1 MTNSLILDDW
11 APSDLLA
18 RAAAEWPGDR
28 APWVEY
34 ATADQHKRT
43 LGCRR
48 TERGQIV
55 SDWPAIPAACR
66 ELLARILVLDVGV
79 LLCIAGRL
87 VPDTLL
93 WGAGL
98 CEMRTGDYLGEHL
111 DADRHPLTGLERRAN
126 GVLFLT
132 GGCGG
137 PLLLGDKAIMPK
149 PGRLVLFATDE
160 ESWHSVPGP
169 ITAPRRSLAVYW
181 WGQPRG
187 AAKRPRA
194 QFA

>member
-1 MTNSLILDDW
+1 MTTHTIIDDW
-11 APSDLLA
+11 APPEIV
-18 RAAAEWPGDR
+18 RQVAAEWPNDA
-28 APWVEY
+28 APWVQY
-34 ATADQHKRT
+34 DTADQHKRT

-48 TERGQIV
+48 DAGRQV
-55 SDWPAIPAACR
+55 LSDWPAIPAACQK
-66 ELLARILVLDVGV
+66 LLARLLVLDVGV
-79 LLCIAGRL
+79 LLCIEGRL

-126 GVLFLT
+126 GILFLT

-137 PLLLGDKAIMPK
+137 PLLLGGKAIMPE

-187 AAKRPRA
+187 AAKRTRA